1 MRAQRAR
8 LAVAL
13 MLALPLAG
21 CDDAMSPDRDDIALT
36 FTGLEPL
43 ANGFHYEGWA
53 VTAQGPVSTGKFN
66 IGTGGAIVGLNGA
79 TIPGGEFDSDIDLGA
94 ATAIVITIEPA
105 GDLDAVPA
113 TTKILAGTLNGGNAT
128 LGVAAPEALG
138 TSFPAASGKFILA
151 TPTDGMN
158 TNETS
163 GIWFLEMVG
172 GTPVAGLVLPAL
184 PSGWRYEGWAV
195 IDGTPVTTGTFTSA
209 SGADA
214 SAPFSGPQ
222 PGPPFPGEDFLMN
235 APAGLTFPTN
245 LSGAMAVITVEP
257 VPDDSAMPFTL
268 KPLTASIP
276 ANAMTGVTLTMSLN
290 AASFP
295 TGTAAV
301 R

>member
-151 TPTDGMN
+151 TPTDGMIN
-158 TNETS
+158 QRDQRHLVFSRGWVAPGGGARSAGTS
-163 GIWFLEMVG
+163 LRM
-172 GTPVAGLVLPAL
+172 AL
-184 PSGWRYEGWAV
+184 RC
-195 IDGTPVTTGTFTSA
+195 TSRCLA
-209 SGADA
+209 ARR
-214 SAPFSGPQ
+214 
-222 PGPPFPGEDFLMN
+222 
-235 APAGLTFPTN
+235 
-245 LSGAMAVITVEP
+245 
-257 VPDDSAMPFTL
+257 
-268 KPLTASIP
+268 IP
-276 ANAMTGVTLTMSLN
+276 MG
-290 AASFP
+290 
-295 TGTAAV
+295 